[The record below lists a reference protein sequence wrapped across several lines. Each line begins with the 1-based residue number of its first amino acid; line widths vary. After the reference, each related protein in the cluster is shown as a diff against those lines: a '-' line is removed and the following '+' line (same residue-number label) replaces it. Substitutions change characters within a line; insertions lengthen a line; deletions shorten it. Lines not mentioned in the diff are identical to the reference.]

1 MRTRGDRLHTS
12 GAIHALLSILIGIS
26 GLAMVLSFTF
36 SKSLGSTSYQ
46 GLLLNGLAEKTRREI

>member
-1 MRTRGDRLHTS
+1 MHTS